1 MTVREFYKL
10 LDEIA
15 PKRISDEYCAAY
27 DGYDN
32 SGVLVDVGKSVTGA
46 VFSLDL
52 SYGAIDKAKSVGAN
66 LIVTHHPAI
75 YGKLSGA
82 RFDGDPT
89 ERKLIA
95 CIENGISVI
104 SMHLNLD
111 MAQGGVDE
119 ALAKGVILSAAGIN
133 GGVAVDEKE
142 TEKTETA
149 VAGTRSSTMWQVNG
163 GGYGRV
169 YSIEETTLS
178 TLVENVNKTF
188 ETDRTLYYGDGE
200 RRLNRAASFC
210 GAGGDYESVAFA
222 KANGADVV
230 ISSDFKHHVITY
242 AVEVGLCVI
251 CLTHYA
257 AENYGFKKY
266 FEKICQRTDVAC
278 VYHVDERFL

>member
-32 SGVLVDVGKSVTGA
+32 SGVLVDTGKDVKGA

-52 SYGAIDKAKSVGAN
+52 SYGAIEKAKALGAN

-82 RFDGDPT
+82 RFDGDST

-111 MAQGGVDE
+111 MSQGGVDE
-119 ALAKGVILSAAGIN
+119 TLAQGVMLSARGTFTE
-133 GGVAVDEKE
+133 DE
-142 TEKTETA
+142 TEK
-149 VAGTRSSTMWQVNG
+149 
-163 GGYGRV
+163 
-169 YSIEETTLS
+169 I
-178 TLVENVNKTF
+178 
-188 ETDRTLYYGDGE
+188 D
-200 RRLNRAASFC
+200 
-210 GAGGDYESVAFA
+210 
-222 KANGADVV
+222 
-230 ISSDFKHHVITY
+230 
-242 AVEVGLCVI
+242 
-251 CLTHYA
+251 
-257 AENYGFKKY
+257 
-266 FEKICQRTDVAC
+266 
-278 VYHVDERFL
+278 